1 MNNTQETIGKL
12 ITDDYKRDA
21 IHIAVIPVTAQETVH
36 PGQCVELVEGGNS
49 RVVAFLRGRT
59 DGKPHSAVGVIDPF
73 LRGPVYPDQRC
84 WLFLFPNT
92 VTGMRHEWQH
102 PAFVE
107 FQPSV
112 PGVEASRKWMEEFA
126 ANHYYYPN
134 YYQEGEEKRRYTADE
149 LIQAGKEY
157 LESDWKHVQKGS
169 ESLRDD
175 TNAEEFWKHFQV
187 ITGIQVPADTDQPF
201 CCTC

>member
-1 MNNTQETIGKL
+1 MSEKTTQETIGKL
-12 ITDDYKRDA
+12 IDAGQQRDA
-21 IHIAVIPVTAQETVH
+21 IHIAVYPVVASEKLF
-36 PGQCVELVEGGNS
+36 PGQEVCLI
-49 RVVAFLRGRT
+49 
-59 DGKPHSAVGVIDPF
+59 DGTEKVGVRSMPIPHGIIDPF
-73 LRGPVYPDQRC
+73 LSGPVYPDQRC

-92 VTGMRHEWQH
+92 VTGMRHHWEH

-112 PGVEASRKWMEEFA
+112 SGIEASRKWMEEFA

-157 LESDWKHVQKGS
+157 LESDWKHIQKGS

-187 ITGIQVPADTDQPF
+187 ITGIQVPSGTEQPF